1 MAEPIVP
8 WVYRWNEGIV
18 VTKLFRRPADLG
30 SGEKRRYRTFISLV
44 LVLVIGFFILNLA
57 GLVGTV
63 AVNSFAT
70 QWFGTWLPAGWT
82 GRFYQMAWGNYGLA
96 NTLRVTLIVALTV
109 VLLALLI
116 GVPAAYILARR
127 EFPGKKAV
135 MLSFLLPVMM
145 PPITYGIPLATLLFK
160 LRIGGTLPGVILA
173 NLVPMVPFVI
183 LVMVPF
189 IEQIDSRLENA
200 ARMCG
205 ATTTKIFLHVLV
217 PLMRPGML
225 AASLLV
231 LVQTVALFELS
242 FLVSGPGNQTLV
254 VSLYYATF
262 ASGIRPGQAISAM
275 AVIYML
281 TTLVILVV
289 TLRYVSPTQ
298 IVGAAD
304 IRTNKN

>member
-1 MAEPIVP
+1 MAIALPRATP
-8 WVYRWNEGIV
+8 PPQQEG
-18 VTKLFRRPADLG
+18 RSQRA
-30 SGEKRRYRTFISLV
+30 LV
-44 LVLVIGFFILNLA
+44 GVILAVAIGFFVVNLL
-57 GLVGTV
+57 GVVGTV

-82 GRFYQMAWGNYGLA
+82 NRFYEMAWSNYGLA
-96 NTLRVTLIVALTV
+96 NTLRVTLEVALTV
-109 VLLALLI
+109 VVLALLL

-127 EFPGKKAV
+127 DFPGKRAV

-160 LRIGGTLPGVILA
+160 LQVGGTLPGVIIA
-173 NLVPMVPFVI
+173 NLVPMVPFVV

-189 IEQIDSRLENA
+189 IEQIDPRVEDA

-205 ATTTKIFLHVLV
+205 ATTSRIFFHVLV

-231 LVQTVALFELS
+231 LVQTVALFELT

-254 VSLYYATF
+254 VALYYATF
-262 ASGIRPGQAISAM
+262 ASGIRPAQAISAM

-298 IVGAAD
+298 IVGAAEV
-304 IRTNKN
+304 RTDKN